1 MNALLVDDHALFRDA
16 LLSWLAER
24 LPAVQWQVA
33 GSLAQALD
41 CLATTLT
48 PPDLVLLDLQL
59 PDSQGLDTLR
69 AVLRHRPG
77 LRVMVISAEAGRD
90 LVLGAIDHGARG
102 FVPKRADGDLM
113 AAAMRSVLAGGVY
126 LPAIATL
133 DEAVPATEEAVSGD
147 AGLSP
152 RQLEVLRLV
161 KDGLSNKA
169 IMRALD
175 MSESTVKTHLRAI
188 FLRLGVDNRT
198 QAAAA
203 ARRLGLH

>member
-41 CLATTLT
+41 CLAATAT

-69 AVLRHRPG
+69 AVLRHRPS

-133 DEAVPATEEAVSGD
+133 DEAAPPADEAVTGD

-203 ARRLGLH
+203 SRRLGLH